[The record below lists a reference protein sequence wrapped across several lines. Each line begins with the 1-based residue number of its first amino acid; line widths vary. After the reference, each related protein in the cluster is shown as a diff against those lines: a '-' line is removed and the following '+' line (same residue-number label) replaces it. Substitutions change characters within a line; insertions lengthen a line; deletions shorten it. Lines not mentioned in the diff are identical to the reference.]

1 MEVTSMSNMPLRIVK
16 LIRQNQQQSDPI
28 LDLSDEYLSEVPIE
42 ILELTHLEKLLLSGN
57 HIWVIPETLRQLPK
71 LSWLDI
77 RYNPIEQLADLKGLV
92 LDYIDY
98 LAHHASLTPAH
109 INSSPLR

>member
-57 HIWVIPETLRQLPK
+57 HI
-71 LSWLDI
+71 
-77 RYNPIEQLADLKGLV
+77 
-92 LDYIDY
+92 
-98 LAHHASLTPAH
+98 
-109 INSSPLR
+109 

>member
-1 MEVTSMSNMPLRIVK
+1 MSNMPLRIVK

-57 HIWVIPETLRQLPK
+57 HI
-71 LSWLDI
+71 
-77 RYNPIEQLADLKGLV
+77 
-92 LDYIDY
+92 
-98 LAHHASLTPAH
+98 
-109 INSSPLR
+109 